1 MISGIFFRYNYGNQM
16 NSQSTPPVKTFIPAS
31 IILAFLGWGGLYALI
46 NYTFPTVGP
55 RWLFFF
61 LSVLALTGTSLPVIA
76 FLNQRFPTNPPV
88 SSGVIVR
95 EAIWV
100 GIYFPTLAWL
110 QLGRVLTP
118 ALILL
123 LAAGLIAIE
132 VLLRLRERSQWKP

>member
-1 MISGIFFRYNYGNQM
+1 M
-16 NSQSTPPVKTFIPAS
+16 NSQSSPPVRTFIPAA
-31 IILAFLGWGGLYALI
+31 IILAILGWGGLYFLVNLTI
-46 NYTFPTVGP
+46 PTVGP

-61 LSVLALTGTSLPVIA
+61 LSVLALTGSTLPVIA

-88 SSGVIVR
+88 NAGAIVR

-110 QLGRVLTP
+110 QLGQVLTP
-118 ALILL
+118 ALSLL
-123 LAAGLIAIE
+123 LAVGFLAIE

>member
-1 MISGIFFRYNYGNQM
+1 MDTR
-16 NSQSTPPVKTFIPAS
+16 NSSPVSSFLPAA
-31 IILAFLGWGGLYALI
+31 IILSVLGWSGLFVLVNLTI
-46 NYTFPTVGP
+46 PTVGP

-61 LSVLALTGTSLPVIA
+61 LSVLALTGTALPVIA
-76 FLNQRFPTNPPV
+76 FLNRRFPSSPPV
-88 SSGVIVR
+88 TNGGIFR

-118 ALILL
+118 ALALL
-123 LAAGLIAIE
+123 LALGMIAIE

>member
-1 MISGIFFRYNYGNQM
+1 MD
-16 NSQSTPPVKTFIPAS
+16 SQSSPPVKIFIPAAFV
-31 IILAFLGWGGLYALI
+31 LALIGWGGLYALLNFTI
-46 NYTFPTVGP
+46 PTVGP

-61 LSVLALTGTSLPVIA
+61 LSVLALTGTTLPVVA
-76 FLNQRFPTNPPV
+76 FLNQRFPSTPPV

-95 EAIWV
+95 EALWI

-123 LAAGLIAIE
+123 LAIGFLAIE
-132 VLLRLRERSQWKP
+132 ILLRLRERSQWKP

>member
-1 MISGIFFRYNYGNQM
+1 M
-16 NSQSTPPVKTFIPAS
+16 NSQSSPSVKTFIPAA
-31 IILAFLGWGGLYALI
+31 IILALIGWGGLYTLLNFTI
-46 NYTFPTVGP
+46 PTVGP

-61 LSVLALTGTSLPVIA
+61 LSVLALTGTSLPVAA
-76 FLNQRFPTNPPV
+76 FLNQRFPTDPPV

-95 EAIWV
+95 EAIWI

-123 LAAGLIAIE
+123 LATGLIAIE

>member
-1 MISGIFFRYNYGNQM
+1 M
-16 NSQSTPPVKTFIPAS
+16 NSQSSPPVRTFIPAAL
-31 IILAFLGWGGLYALI
+31 ILAILGWGGLYFLVNLTI
-46 NYTFPTVGP
+46 PTVGP

-61 LSVLALTGTSLPVIA
+61 LSVLALTGTTLPVIA

-88 SSGVIVR
+88 NAGVIVR

-110 QLGRVLTP
+110 QLGQVLTP
-118 ALILL
+118 ALSLL
-123 LAAGLIAIE
+123 LAVGFLAIE

>member
-1 MISGIFFRYNYGNQM
+1 M
-16 NSQSTPPVKTFIPAS
+16 NSQSPPSVRTFIPAA
-31 IILAFLGWGGLYALI
+31 IILAILGWGGLYFLVNLTI
-46 NYTFPTVGP
+46 PTVGP

-61 LSVLALTGTSLPVIA
+61 LGVLALTGTTLPVIA

-88 SSGVIVR
+88 NAGVIVR

-110 QLGRVLTP
+110 QLGQVLTP
-118 ALILL
+118 ALSLL
-123 LAAGLIAIE
+123 LAGGLLAIE

>member
-1 MISGIFFRYNYGNQM
+1 M
-16 NSQSTPPVKTFIPAS
+16 NSQSSPPVRTFIPAA
-31 IILAFLGWGGLYALI
+31 IILAILGWGGLYFLVNLTI
-46 NYTFPTVGP
+46 PTVGP

-61 LSVLALTGTSLPVIA
+61 LSVLALTGTTLPVIA

-88 SSGVIVR
+88 NAGVIIR

-110 QLGRVLTP
+110 QLGQVLTP
-118 ALILL
+118 ALSLL
-123 LAAGLIAIE
+123 LAVGLLAIE

>member
-1 MISGIFFRYNYGNQM
+1 M
-16 NSQSTPPVKTFIPAS
+16 NSQSSPPVRTFIPAA
-31 IILAFLGWGGLYALI
+31 IILAILGWGGLYFLVNLTI
-46 NYTFPTVGP
+46 PTVGP

-61 LSVLALTGTSLPVIA
+61 LCVLALTGTTLPVIA

-88 SSGVIVR
+88 NAGVIVR

-110 QLGRVLTP
+110 QLGQVLTP
-118 ALILL
+118 ALSLL
-123 LAAGLIAIE
+123 LAVGLLAIE

>member
-1 MISGIFFRYNYGNQM
+1 MD
-16 NSQSTPPVKTFIPAS
+16 SQSSPPVRTFIPAA
-31 IILAFLGWGGLYALI
+31 IILAILGWGGLYFLLNLTI
-46 NYTFPTVGP
+46 PTVGP

-61 LSVLALTGTSLPVIA
+61 LSVLALTGTTLPVIA

-88 SSGVIVR
+88 NAGVIVR

-110 QLGRVLTP
+110 QLGQVLTP
-118 ALILL
+118 ALSLL
-123 LAAGLIAIE
+123 LAVGLLAIE

>member
-1 MISGIFFRYNYGNQM
+1 MD
-16 NSQSTPPVKTFIPAS
+16 SQSSPPVRTFIPAA
-31 IILAFLGWGGLYALI
+31 IILAILGWGGLYFLLNLTI
-46 NYTFPTVGP
+46 PTVGP

-61 LSVLALTGTSLPVIA
+61 LSVLALTGTTLPVIA

-88 SSGVIVR
+88 STGVIVR

-110 QLGRVLTP
+110 QLGQVLTP
-118 ALILL
+118 ALSLL
-123 LAAGLIAIE
+123 LAVGLLAIE

>member
-1 MISGIFFRYNYGNQM
+1 M
-16 NSQSTPPVKTFIPAS
+16 NSQSSPPVRKFIPAA
-31 IILAFLGWGGLYALI
+31 IILAALGWGGLYFLVNLTI
-46 NYTFPTVGP
+46 PTVGP

-88 SSGVIVR
+88 SAGVIVR

-110 QLGRVLTP
+110 QLGQVLTP
-118 ALILL
+118 ALSLL
-123 LAAGLIAIE
+123 LAVGLLAIE
-132 VLLRLRERSQWKP
+132 LLLRLRERSQWKP

>member
-1 MISGIFFRYNYGNQM
+1 M
-16 NSQSTPPVKTFIPAS
+16 NSESSPPVKLFIPAA
-31 IILAFLGWGGLYALI
+31 IILALVGWGGLYALI
-46 NYTFPTVGP
+46 NFTIPTVGP

-61 LSVLALTGTSLPVIA
+61 LSVLALTGTSLPIVA
-76 FLNQRFPTNPPV
+76 FLNQRFPTTPPV

-95 EAIWV
+95 EAILV

-123 LAAGLIAIE
+123 LAMGLIAIE
-132 VLLRLRERSQWKP
+132 VLLRIRERSQWKP